1 MSGLL
6 ERMAKRAL
14 GRLPTVQPLI
24 PSIYAPYVP
33 PPANLDTPAAPGF
46 LPRSVEL
53 ETAGG
58 TVAPRRAP
66 AGATPNA
73 GQHPEPFEKPAEPD
87 TPQPVRQP
95 DTPQPG
101 RRSPPKLR
109 PQPPLAQPT
118 ALASRQEAAAATAPS
133 QGPGVNPEALQQL
146 TAQLRSIAH
155 GVSTRQDDAVR
166 LVEQPTPAAAPPRE
180 PSQPDRIGHV
190 RTPPLQRR
198 RLQAERAESAAPSEQ
213 KPEIHISIGSIE
225 LRAAP
230 AEPRPAPAPFRP
242 RVSLQDFLNRK
253 TEATR

>member
-14 GRLPTVQPLI
+14 GRLPTMQPLI
-24 PSIYAPYVP
+24 PSIYAPYAP

-46 LPRSVEL
+46 LPSSVEL
-53 ETAGG
+53 ETGETA
-58 TVAPRRAP
+58 APRRAP
-66 AGATPNA
+66 AEATPNA
-73 GQHPEPFEKPAEPD
+73 GQHPEPFEKPAGPD
-87 TPQPVRQP
+87 TPPPARQP
-95 DTPQPG
+95 P
-101 RRSPPKLR
+101 RKVR

-118 ALASRQEAAAATAPS
+118 ALVSHREAAAAAAPS
-133 QGPGVNPEALQQL
+133 PVPGVNPEPFQRL
-146 TAQLRSIAH
+146 TAQLRSISHA
-155 GVSTRQDDAVR
+155 VPTRQNDAAR
-166 LVEQPTPAAAPPRE
+166 LVQEPTPAAALPRE
-180 PSQPDRIGHV
+180 PSQPERIGQL

-198 RLQAERAESAAPSEQ
+198 RLQAQRAESAAPSEQ

-253 TEATR
+253 TGATR